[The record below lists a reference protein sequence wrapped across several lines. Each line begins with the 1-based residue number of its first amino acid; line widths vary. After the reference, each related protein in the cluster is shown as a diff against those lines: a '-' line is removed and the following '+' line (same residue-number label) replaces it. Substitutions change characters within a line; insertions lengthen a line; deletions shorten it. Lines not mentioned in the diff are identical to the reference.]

1 LKTLKGETSGR
12 VEKIKF
18 HECLEKT
25 PKMPPGEETHKRHIC
40 YFSYPGSLLSQP
52 LCHSYIIQGKSEG
65 VIKYKQPITNESTG
79 TISE

>member
-1 LKTLKGETSGR
+1 MSAWKKTLYKGKVDSKKG
-12 VEKIKF
+12 
-18 HECLEKT
+18 
-25 PKMPPGEETHKRHIC
+25 PSKMPPGEETHKRHIC